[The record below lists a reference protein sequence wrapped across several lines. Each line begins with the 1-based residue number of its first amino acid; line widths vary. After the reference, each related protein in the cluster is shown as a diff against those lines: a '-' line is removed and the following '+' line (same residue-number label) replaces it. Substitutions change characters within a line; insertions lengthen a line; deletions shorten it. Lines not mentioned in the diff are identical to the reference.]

1 MGLFFPGFSRQ
12 AHTLR
17 NFGNFKLPKLHCFL
31 NMVGG
36 TLYTYPDNFRAFKV
50 LIASEYSGAKVKTCP
65 DFVFGQTNTTKE
77 FLAKFPSGKV
87 PAFESDNGLCLFES
101 NAIAYYVANEQLR
114 GGGKDCALA
123 QSEVLQWLNFA
134 DSDILPAA
142 CTWVFPCLGIMQFN
156 KGSTE
161 RAKEDVKKA
170 MTILNEH
177 LLHHTYLVGE
187 RVTLADIVVACTMLS
202 LYQNVLDPGFRKP
215 FGNVNR
221 WFSTIVNQ
229 PQVQKVLGT
238 VTMAEKMAQFDAKK
252 YAEMAKG
259 DSSAGKKDKKK
270 TEKPKQ
276 EQQPKQEKKKKEEAA
291 PQVEEEM
298 PGLEKPKEKDPMAAL
313 PKGNFDM
320 DDFKRF
326 YSNNDEDKSVP
337 YFWEKFDKEN
347 YSIWRCDYKYNDEL
361 TMVFMSCN
369 LMGGMYQ
376 RLDKLRKHAFASML
390 LFGENNNSSISGI
403 WVWRGHGLAFEL
415 SQDWQIDYN
424 SYDWKKLDPD
434 TAETKEMVNQYLCWV
449 GNDQQGRA
457 FNQGKIFK

>member
-1 MGLFFPGFSRQ
+1 
-12 AHTLR
+12 
-17 NFGNFKLPKLHCFL
+17 
-31 NMVGG
+31 MVGG

-50 LIASEYSGAKVKTCP
+50 LIAAEYSGAKVKSCP
-65 DFVFGQTNTTKE
+65 NFVFGETNTTKE

-87 PAFESDNGLCLFES
+87 PAFESDDGLCLFES
-101 NAIAYYVANEQLR
+101 NAIAYFVANEQLR
-114 GGGKDCALA
+114 GGSDPLA
-123 QSEVLQWLNFA
+123 QSQILQWLNFA

-156 KGSTE
+156 KSATE

-170 MTILNEH
+170 MTALNDH

-202 LYQNVLDPGFRKP
+202 LYQNVLDPGFRKA

-221 WFSTIVNQ
+221 WFTTIINQ
-229 PQVQKVLGT
+229 PQVKKVVGAVAL
-238 VTMAEKMAQFDAKK
+238 AEKMAQFDAKK
-252 YAEMAKG
+252 FAETQKASGAGG
-259 DSSAGKKDKKK
+259 DSGKK
-270 TEKPKQ
+270 
-276 EQQPKQEKKKKEEAA
+276 EKKKADKPKPEPKKEKKEATPA
-291 PQVEEEM
+291 PAEEE
-298 PGLEKPKEKDPMAAL
+298 PALAPVKEKDPFAAI

-337 YFWEKFDKEN
+337 YFWEKFDKEH

-369 LMGGMYQ
+369 LMGGMFQ
-376 RLDKLRKHAFASML
+376 RLEKLRKNAFASMA
-390 LFGENNNSSISGI
+390 LFGENNNSTISGI
-403 WVWRGHGLAFEL
+403 WVWRGHDLAFEL
-415 SQDWQIDYN
+415 SPDWQIDYS
-424 SYDWKKLDPD
+424 SYDWKKLDAD
-434 TAETKEMVNQYLCWV
+434 AAETKEMVNHYLCWT
-449 GNDQQGRA
+449 GNDAGGRA